1 MVAAMM
7 SNCNDMPV
15 WILIILEFSSWRERS
30 ALMMLSKR
38 WWYSTHGDYKF
49 YRFLCTR
56 LSVEHLIYI
65 PSTIPTKDTWRSVFL
80 DMYHLRSLW
89 FHSDDDATGSAHGR
103 YDNSSIN
110 VTAEKYRAPIK
121 ERFKISV
128 YARFRPSDVIMTTN
142 STRQADSKGVIDA
155 PQTKPVEIKLPLH
168 QRLSMIRLA
177 RNLTS
182 TKEALKVLASEGDWF
197 EKKWESIITHKEESI
212 IINEKEKAGKGGSS
226 GMDEKSIGGNKD
238 DAADEGDCKEN
249 VYSSGNN
256 NNNNNYIPNRSNKN
270 GSSFDADQRVPSF
283 MDKLYRAQQ
292 AASQQLQ
299 SGSKGGYSNNN
310 KGKDE

>member
-1 MVAAMM
+1 
-7 SNCNDMPV
+7 
-15 WILIILEFSSWRERS
+15 
-30 ALMMLSKR
+30 
-38 WWYSTHGDYKF
+38 
-49 YRFLCTR
+49 
-56 LSVEHLIYI
+56 
-65 PSTIPTKDTWRSVFL
+65 
-80 DMYHLRSLW
+80 MYHLRSLW

-128 YARFRPSDVIMTTN
+128 YARFRPSDAIMTTTH

-212 IINEKEKAGKGGSS
+212 IINEKEKAGQGGSS
-226 GMDEKSIGGNKD
+226 GMNEKSIGGNKD

-292 AASQQLQ
+292 AASQQLHP
-299 SGSKGGYSNNN
+299 GSKGGYSNNN

>member
-1 MVAAMM
+1 
-7 SNCNDMPV
+7 
-15 WILIILEFSSWRERS
+15 
-30 ALMMLSKR
+30 MMLSKR

-56 LSVEHLIYI
+56 LSAEHLIYI

-89 FHSDDDATGSAHGR
+89 FHPDDNATGSAHGR

-110 VTAEKYRAPIK
+110 ATAEKYRAPVK

-128 YARFRPSDVIMTTN
+128 YARFRPSDAIMTTH
-142 STRQADSKGVIDA
+142 STRQADNMGVIGV
-155 PQTKPVEIKLPLH
+155 PQTKPLEIKLPLH

-197 EKKWESIITHKEESI
+197 EKKWESIIIH
-212 IINEKEKAGKGGSS
+212 NEKEKAGKGGSS
-226 GMDEKSIGGNKD
+226 GMDEKSSGGNED
-238 DAADEGDCKEN
+238 DATDEGDCKEN
-249 VYSSGNN
+249 VYSSG
-256 NNNNNYIPNRSNKN
+256 NNNNYIPNRSNKN
-270 GSSFDADQRVPSF
+270 GSSFDANQRVPSF

-299 SGSKGGYSNNN
+299 PGSKGVYSNNN
-310 KGKDE
+310 KGEDEFPCYL

>member
-1 MVAAMM
+1 
-7 SNCNDMPV
+7 
-15 WILIILEFSSWRERS
+15 
-30 ALMMLSKR
+30 MMLSKR

-56 LSVEHLIYI
+56 LSSEHLIYI

-89 FHSDDDATGSAHGR
+89 FHPNDDATGSAHGR

-110 VTAEKYRAPIK
+110 ATAEKYRAPVK

-128 YARFRPSDVIMTTN
+128 FARFRPSDAIMTTH
-142 STRQADSKGVIDA
+142 STRRADNKGIIGA
-155 PQTKPVEIKLPLH
+155 PQTKPLEIKLPLH

-197 EKKWESIITHKEESI
+197 EKKWESIITHREEC

-226 GMDEKSIGGNKD
+226 GMDEKSSGGNED
-238 DAADEGDCKEN
+238 DATDEGDCKEN

-256 NNNNNYIPNRSNKN
+256 NNNNYYIPNRSNKN

-299 SGSKGGYSNNN
+299 PGSKEGYSNNN
-310 KGKDE
+310 NNKGEEE